1 MAVKEQG
8 QASSAGSRFC
18 LDCGV
23 CPGWLCC
30 QAEQA
35 WRRESRPGVA
45 GAEAEDQTEAGAGAE
60 VDWVWWCGYFWY
72 QLIPRWIRH
81 LKQNSEKYR
90 LHLQRKRVSAE
101 TWRLR
106 CCWTQNQDLAEGRGG
121 WRNRWMGAEFEARS
135 HRNLVQRY
143 LK

>member
-1 MAVKEQG
+1 MGLPSPVHPQSLCYLDSRWTEAVVLAVKEQG
-8 QASSAGSRFC
+8 QAGSAGSRFC

-45 GAEAEDQTEAGAGAE
+45 GVEAEDQTEAGAGAE

-81 LKQNSEKYR
+81 LKQN
-90 LHLQRKRVSAE
+90 
-101 TWRLR
+101 
-106 CCWTQNQDLAEGRGG
+106 
-121 WRNRWMGAEFEARS
+121 
-135 HRNLVQRY
+135 
-143 LK
+143 